1 MTISFNE
8 VPSNLRTP
16 FVYAEFDNS
25 NAIQGPSLQ
34 PYKILMM
41 GSKLAAGTKAAL
53 SLNLVTSA
61 EKASEFFGA
70 GSMLA
75 DMADAFLTENKINEL
90 YCVPLDDAGAGVQ
103 AAGEILFSGAP
114 TKAGT
119 LRVYIAGKRAEIAVS
134 AGQSLASIVTD
145 LAAVIT
151 ADTSYLVTAA
161 ANGGTPEQIDFV
173 AKNDGEPGNDID
185 IRFNYFDG
193 DETPAGLI
201 HVVTA
206 MVGGSGNPDL
216 STVFA
221 VLDETQYL
229 LMVSPFI
236 DTANISA
243 VEAELALRFGP
254 LKQNDGYCFYGAK
267 GSLSELNAIGDARNS
282 QFSVI
287 NRASGPS
294 HPYRFASG
302 ICGEVA
308 RAASIDPARPFQT
321 LVLSSVL
328 AESDTEKLTLEE
340 RNILLHHGIATSKVS
355 DGGSVVIERII
366 TTYKKNAAGAD
377 DVSYLDLNTLLTLSY
392 LRYDFRNTFLRKYP
406 RHKLAND
413 GTRYGS
419 GQAIMTPKVAK
430 GEAINIFK
438 AWELLGLVEGV
449 DQFKNDLIIE
459 RSVTDVNRLDIL
471 LPPDLVNQLRV
482 VGVKIG
488 FLL

>member
-8 VPSNLRTP
+8 VPSNLRIP

-25 NAIQGPSLQ
+25 NAVQGPSLQ

-41 GSKLAAGTKAAL
+41 GSKLAAGTKAAET
-53 SLNLVTSA
+53 LNLVTSA
-61 EKASEFFGA
+61 EQAATYFGA

-75 DMADAFLTENKINEL
+75 DMADAFIKENRINEL
-90 YCVPLDDAGAGVQ
+90 YCVPLDDDAAGVQ
-103 AAGEILFSGAP
+103 ATGNVLFSVVP
-114 TKAGT
+114 TAAGT
-119 LRVYIAGKRAEIAVS
+119 LRCYIGGKKAEIAVS
-134 AGQSLASIVTD
+134 ASQALASIVSD
-145 LAAVIT
+145 LVDVIEADSSFLVNAAI
-151 ADTSYLVTAA
+151 
-161 ANGGTPEQIDFV
+161 NGGAPEQIDFT

-193 DETPAGLI
+193 DETPASLV
-201 HVVTA
+201 HVITG
-206 MVGGSGNPDL
+206 MSGGSGNPDV
-216 STVFA
+216 SDVFA
-221 VLDETQYL
+221 ILDETQYL
-229 LMVSPFI
+229 LMVSPFT
-236 DTANISA
+236 DAANILA
-243 VEAELALRFGP
+243 VETELAERFGP
-254 LKQNDGYCFYGAK
+254 LKQNDGYCMYGAK
-267 GSLSELNAIGDARNS
+267 GSLSELNTIGDARNS

-294 HPYRFASG
+294 HPYRFAAG
-302 ICGEVA
+302 VCGVVA
-308 RAASIDPARPFQT
+308 KAASIDPARPFQT
-321 LVLSSVL
+321 LALTSVL
-328 AESDTEKLTLEE
+328 AESDSEKLTLEE
-340 RNILLHHGIATSKVS
+340 RNILLHHGIATSKVM
-355 DGGSVVIERII
+355 DGGAVAVERVI

-413 GTRYGS
+413 GTRYGI

-438 AWELLGLVEGV
+438 AWEQLGLVEGI
-449 DQFKNDLIIE
+449 DQFKSDLIIE
-459 RSVTDVNRLDIL
+459 RSATDVNRLDIL

>member
-8 VPSNLRTP
+8 VPSNLRVP

-25 NAIQGPSLQ
+25 NAIQGPQLQ

-41 GSKLAAGTKAAL
+41 GSKLAAGTKAAET
-53 SLNLVTSA
+53 LNLVTSA
-61 EKASEFFGA
+61 EQAAEFFGS

-90 YCVPLDDAGAGVQ
+90 YCVPLDDAIAGVLST
-103 AAGEILFSGAP
+103 GEILFSGAV

-119 LRVYIAGKRAEIAVS
+119 LRCYIAGKKAEIAVS
-134 AGQSLASIVTD
+134 VGQALSSIVID

-151 ADTSYLVTAA
+151 ADSSFLVDAA
-161 ANGGTPEQIDFV
+161 PNGVTTEQIDFT
-173 AKNDGEPGNDID
+173 AKNKGEPGNDID

-193 DETPAGLI
+193 DETPEGLAHAI
-201 HVVTA
+201 TA
-206 MVGGSGNPDL
+206 MTGGSGNPDV
-216 STVFA
+216 SDVFA
-221 VLDETQYL
+221 ILDETQYL

-236 DTANISA
+236 DAANILA
-243 VEAELALRFGP
+243 VETELATRFGP
-254 LKQNDGYCFYGAK
+254 LKQNDGYCVYAAK
-267 GSLSELNAIGDARNS
+267 GTLSALNAIGDSRNS
-282 QFSVI
+282 QFTVI

-294 HPYRFASG
+294 HPYRFAAG
-302 ICGEVA
+302 TCGVVA
-308 RAASIDPARPFQT
+308 KAASIDPARPFQT
-321 LVLSSVL
+321 LNLTSVL
-328 AESDTEKLTLEE
+328 AESDAEKLTLEE
-340 RNILLHHGIATSKVS
+340 RNIALHHGISTNKVI
-355 DGGSVVIERII
+355 DGGAIVIERVI
-366 TTYKKNAAGAD
+366 TTYKKNNAGAD
-377 DVSYLDLNTLLTLSY
+377 DVSYLDLNSLLTLSY

-430 GEAINIFK
+430 AEAVNIFK
-438 AWELLGLVEGV
+438 AWELLGLVEGI
-449 DQFKNDLIIE
+449 DQFKSDLIVE

>member
-8 VPSNLRTP
+8 VPSNLRIP

-25 NAIQGPSLQ
+25 NAVQGPSLQ

-61 EKASEFFGA
+61 EQASTFFGA

-75 DMADAFLTENKINEL
+75 DQADAFLKENKINEL

-103 AAGEILFSGAP
+103 AAGNVLFSGAV

-119 LRVYIAGKRAEIAVS
+119 LRCYIAGKKAEIAVS
-134 AGQSLASIVTD
+134 VAQSLASIVTD

-151 ADTSYLVTAA
+151 ADAGFLVTAA
-161 ANGGTPEQIDFV
+161 PNATPERIDFT

-193 DETPAGLI
+193 DETPEGLA
-201 HVVTA
+201 HVVTDMA
-206 MVGGSGNPDL
+206 GGSGNPDL
-216 STVFA
+216 STVFP

-229 LMVSPFI
+229 LMVSPFT
-236 DTANISA
+236 DAANILA
-243 VEAELALRFGP
+243 VETELALRFGP
-254 LKQNDGYCFYGAK
+254 LKQNDGYCMYAAK
-267 GSLSELNAIGDARNS
+267 GSLSALNAIGDARNS
-282 QFSVI
+282 QFTVI

-302 ICGEVA
+302 ICGVVA
-308 RAASIDPARPFQT
+308 KAAAIDPARPFQT
-321 LVLSSVL
+321 LQITSVL
-328 AESDTEKLTLEE
+328 PEADSETLTLEE
-340 RNILLHHGIATSKVS
+340 RNILLHHGIAVSKVS
-355 DGGSVVIERII
+355 DGGAVLIERII

-377 DVSYLDLNTLLTLSY
+377 DVSYLDLNTLLTLSF
-392 LRYDFRNTFLRKYP
+392 LRFDYRNTFLRKYP
-406 RHKLAND
+406 RHKLADD
-413 GTRYGS
+413 GTRFGS

-430 GEAINIFK
+430 AETINIFK
-438 AWELLGLVEGV
+438 AWELLGLVEGI

-459 RSVTDVNRLDIL
+459 RSITDVNRLDVL
-471 LPPDLVNQLRV
+471 LPPDLVNQFRV
-482 VGVKIG
+482 GAVKIG